1 MEDFLTTEY
10 SASNTLDGEAERVDL
25 LATSFKIKPVNSMK
39 TPATKAMAHAP
50 NKRMSPKKEK
60 TILNIGF
67 LGLLGRL
74 SSKR

>member
-10 SASNTLDGEAERVDL
+10 SASNTFDGEVARFVL
-25 LATSFKIKPVNSMK
+25 LPTSFKIKPVNSMN

-50 NKRMSPKKEK
+50 NKRMSPKNEK
-60 TILNIGF
+60 TILSRGF

-74 SSKR
+74 SNKR